1 MIKQG
6 SAIPGFINKHNERKK
21 KKRSYE
27 SKKRIIGMGFI
38 FPWFLGFIF
47 FFIKPCIQSFI
58 YSFQKI
64 FVSPTGF
71 TTQPVGLENFRYI
84 FMVDP
89 DFIRKLVESIR
100 MMIFEVPLILVFSI
114 FIAIILNQKFRG
126 RMLARSLFFMPVI
139 IASGIVIELLKQDI
153 LAQSISTS
161 ATVYIFQSTSV
172 EDIML
177 QSGLP
182 MQVVNFI
189 VSVINHIF
197 DLTWKSGIQILLFL
211 AALQTI
217 PSSMYEVSAI
227 EGATT
232 WESFWKITVPMIS
245 PMILVN
251 IVYTIVDSFTDY
263 RNVTMRKILVAADTF
278 RYELSSAMAW
288 SYFAIVSVILVI
300 VLRYMS
306 KRVFYIVD

>member
-1 MIKQG
+1 M
-6 SAIPGFINKHNERKK
+6 A
-21 KKRSYE
+21 
-27 SKKRIIGMGFI
+27 
-38 FPWFLGFIF
+38 
-47 FFIKPCIQSFI
+47 
-58 YSFQKI
+58 
-64 FVSPTGF
+64 
-71 TTQPVGLENFRYI
+71 QP
-84 FMVDP
+84 
-89 DFIRKLVESIR
+89 
-100 MMIFEVPLILVFSI
+100 
-114 FIAIILNQKFRG
+114 
-126 RMLARSLFFMPVI
+126 
-139 IASGIVIELLKQDI
+139 
-153 LAQSISTS
+153 ISTS
-161 ATVYIFQSTSV
+161 ATIYIFQSTSV
-172 EDIML
+172 ADITL
-177 QSGLP
+177 QYGLP